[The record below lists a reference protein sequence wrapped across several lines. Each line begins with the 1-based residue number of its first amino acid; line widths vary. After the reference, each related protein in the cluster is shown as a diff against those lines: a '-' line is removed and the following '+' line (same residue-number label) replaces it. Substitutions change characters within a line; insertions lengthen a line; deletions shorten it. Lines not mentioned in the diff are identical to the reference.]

1 VTDVLHDPIFRF
13 YVAAVAGLLALAGAI
28 LAAVTY
34 GLRKDIRSIW
44 LTYRGWLIMAPTF
57 LGCMALGR
65 LALVVLFG
73 CLSLLGVKEFC
84 RATGL
89 YRDWLLTGV
98 VYAGILAAAV
108 LCAIPDP
115 RQPGV
120 AGWYGLF
127 IVLPVFTV
135 ALILLVPIVRN
146 QVKGQLQAISLA
158 IIGFLYI
165 GWMFGHLSF
174 LTTSKQATGYL
185 LYLVFAVA
193 LNDVAAF
200 TCGRLFGR
208 HPLRS
213 VISPNKTWEGAL
225 GAFAFSMVLPW
236 LLRFSLPGF
245 GAREL
250 LLTGLIVGVGGQL
263 GDLSISVIK
272 RDVGIKDM
280 GATIPGHGGILDRID
295 SLVYVAPLFFHMV
308 RFFEG
313 L

>member
-13 YVAAVAGLLALAGAI
+13 YVEAVAVLLGVAGAI
-28 LAAVTY
+28 LALLTFA
-34 GLRKDIRSIW
+34 LRRNVRSIW

-65 LALVVLFG
+65 HALVILFG
-73 CLSLLGVKEFC
+73 ALSLLGVKEFS

-89 YRDWLLTGV
+89 YRDWLMTGV
-98 VYAGILAAAV
+98 VYLGILAVAV
-108 LCAIPDP
+108 LCAVPDP

-120 AGWYGLF
+120 SGWYGLF
-127 IVLPVFTV
+127 IVLPVFLV
-135 ALILLVPIVRN
+135 ALILLVPILRN
-146 QVKGQLQAISLA
+146 EVKGQLQAISLA

-174 LTTSKQATGYL
+174 LTTSRHAAGYL

-200 TCGRLFGR
+200 TFGRLLGK

-213 VISPNKTWEGAL
+213 IISPKKTWEGAL
-225 GAFAFSMVLPW
+225 GAFAFSMLLPW

-245 GAREL
+245 GSREL

-280 GATIPGHGGILDRID
+280 GATIPGHGGVLDRID
-295 SLVYVAPLFFHMV
+295 SLVYAAPLFFHMV
-308 RFFEG
+308 RFFGG